1 MAWQNFHGAYDN
13 TGPYANVVLGGNP
26 GDTADFGFPLAIAH
40 SKGYGKGINFSD
52 DGNYFFASLAS
63 INGCEVESTICYND
77 CGQNLVFRDF
87 RILLVLGQQREK
99 LPQDKQELWWKLV
112 KEADLG
118 EFNGCDKNHYTPE
131 NMKIFMERLDKLTK
145 DLVIALHQ

>member
-1 MAWQNFHGAYDN
+1 MSRVSLKKY
-13 TGPYANVVLGGNP
+13 
-26 GDTADFGFPLAIAH
+26 GFVPSPDH
-40 SKGYGKGINFSD
+40 NFSD
-52 DGNYFFASLAS
+52 DGNYFFSSLAT

-77 CGQNLVFRDF
+77 CGRNLVFRDF
-87 RILLVLGQQREK
+87 SILLVLGQQREK

>member
-1 MAWQNFHGAYDN
+1 MSRVSLKKYGFVPSPDHNFA
-13 TGPYANVVLGGNP
+13 
-26 GDTADFGFPLAIAH
+26 
-40 SKGYGKGINFSD
+40 D
-52 DGNYFFASLAS
+52 DGNYFFSSLAT

-87 RILLVLGQQREK
+87 RILLVLGQHREK
-99 LPQDKQELWWKLV
+99 LPQQKQDLWWKLV

-118 EFNGCDKNHYTPE
+118 EFNGCDKSHYTPE
-131 NMKIFMERLDKLTK
+131 NMKIFMERLDKLTR